1 MRQSSYPFAAFVL
14 QGLDKGS
21 DARLDLAHVTVAV
34 VGLDLHIRNARTLDS
49 LLHARTLHVKGVA
62 GL

>member
-1 MRQSSYPFAAFVL
+1 MRQSNYPFAAFVL
-14 QGLDKGS
+14 QGFDEGG

-34 VGLDLHIRNARTLDS
+34 VGLDLHIRNTRTLDG
-49 LLHARTLHVKGVA
+49 LLHARALNGEGVA